1 MNKTLLKK
9 VCCMLSN
16 NGLSKSFWTVALMYA
31 CHLVNRLHS
40 SVIESKTL
48 LKVWSEKVAQDYDR
62 FRYLVLYMLS
72 CQGRQVGTES
82 EKMSVR

>member
-1 MNKTLLKK
+1 MSSHLINKLP
-9 VCCMLSN
+9 
-16 NGLSKSFWTVALMYA
+16 
-31 CHLVNRLHS
+31 S
-40 SVIESKTL
+40 SMIEGKTP

-82 EKMSVR
+82 EKMSVRWIQERRKRLQNMGFKVQEVYLEQGCHI